1 MPPRSALW
9 RTIYWRVDGL
19 GVCTPEKS
27 GYSLIMSWK
36 PEIEQLRA
44 REALAEQMGGEER
57 VARQLAQGKSTA
69 RARVDALL
77 DPGSFH
83 EIGKIAGVA
92 DYNSDGSL
100 KSYLPSNMVTG
111 RGRIDGR
118 PVGVIADDFTVR
130 GGAADAAI
138 WQKMVQAEK
147 FAGEYRMPLIRM
159 VDGTGGGGSVKMLEK
174 DPRTYI
180 PETPGWEVVVAN
192 MGQIPVVSLALG
204 PCAGLGA
211 GRVAASHYSIMV
223 KGLSQVFVA
232 GPPVARAIGE
242 DIDKE
247 GLGGWE
253 IQARNGV
260 VDEAVDSEAEAMAY
274 ARRFLSYLPG
284 SVDDLPARSPSLD
297 PADRKEEFLLSI
309 VPRDRVTPYKSR
321 KIVEA
326 CVDAGSF
333 FEMGKAWGRSII
345 TGLARIDGWPVA
357 IMAGDPYVLDGA
369 WTADAARKVERFVD
383 LANTFHLP
391 IVHFVDCPGFAVGRK
406 HEQAGVTR
414 AGIRAMSAI
423 YQARV
428 PFCAVVMRKAYGL
441 AGSAMFNPSRAK
453 ARFCWPS
460 GDWGSLPMDGG
471 VEAAFRRELEAHPD
485 PAARL
490 AEIKA
495 WMEGLRSPFRTAESF
510 YAEEIIDPRDTR
522 PLLCEWAGLAR
533 RVLQTGPVATH
544 MRP

>member
-1 MPPRSALW
+1 
-9 RTIYWRVDGL
+9 
-19 GVCTPEKS
+19 
-27 GYSLIMSWK
+27 MSWK
-36 PEIEQLRA
+36 PEIDHLRA
-44 REALAEQMGGEER
+44 REALAEKMGGDER
-57 VARQLAQGKSTA
+57 VSRQKSQGKLTA
-69 RARVDALL
+69 RDRVDLLL

-83 EIGKIAGVA
+83 EIGKISGVA
-92 DYNSDGSL
+92 DYAADGSL
-100 KSYLPSNMVTG
+100 ASFTPSNMITG
-111 RGRIDGR
+111 RGQIEGR

-192 MGQIPVVSLALG
+192 LGQIPVVSLALG

-211 GRVAASHYSIMV
+211 GRVAASHYSVMV

-260 VDEAVDSEAEAMAY
+260 VDDAVDSELEAMAM
-274 ARRFLSYLPG
+274 ARRFLSYVPG
-284 SVDDLPARSPSLD
+284 SVDDLPARLPSRD
-297 PADRKEEFLLSI
+297 PIDRKEEFLVSI

-321 KIVEA
+321 RIVEA

-345 TGLARIDGWPVA
+345 TGFARLDGWPVA

-471 VEAAFRRELEAHPD
+471 VEAAFRRELESHPD
-485 PAARL
+485 PATRL

-533 RVLQTGPVATH
+533 RVLQTGPVSTH

>member
-1 MPPRSALW
+1 
-9 RTIYWRVDGL
+9 
-19 GVCTPEKS
+19 
-27 GYSLIMSWK
+27 MSWK
-36 PEIEQLRA
+36 PEIDHLRA
-44 REALAEQMGGEER
+44 REALAEQMGGDER
-57 VARQLAQGKSTA
+57 VSRQKSQGKLTA
-69 RARVDALL
+69 RDRVDALL

-92 DYNSDGSL
+92 DYAADGNLASFT
-100 KSYLPSNMVTG
+100 PSNMITG
-111 RGRIDGR
+111 RGRIEGR

-192 MGQIPVVSLALG
+192 LGQIPVVSLALG

-211 GRVAASHYSIMV
+211 GRVAASHYSVMV

-260 VDEAVDSEAEAMAY
+260 VDDAVDSELEAMAM
-274 ARRFLSYLPG
+274 ARRFLSYVPG
-284 SVDDLPARSPSLD
+284 SVDDLPARLPSRD
-297 PADRKEEFLLSI
+297 PINRKEEFLVSI

-321 KIVEA
+321 RIVEA

-345 TGLARIDGWPVA
+345 TGFARLDGWPVA

-471 VEAAFRRELEAHPD
+471 VEAAFRRELESHPD
-485 PAARL
+485 PATRL

-533 RVLQTGPVATH
+533 RVLQTGPVSTH

>member
-1 MPPRSALW
+1 
-9 RTIYWRVDGL
+9 
-19 GVCTPEKS
+19 
-27 GYSLIMSWK
+27 MSWQ
-36 PEIEQLRA
+36 PEIDELRA
-44 REALAEQMGGEER
+44 REALAEQMGGAER
-57 VARQLAQGKSTA
+57 VARQKSLGKLTA
-69 RARVDALL
+69 RERVDALL
-77 DPGSFH
+77 DPDSFH

-92 DYNSDGSL
+92 SYGPDGQMQ
-100 KSYLPSNMVTG
+100 SYLASNMVTG

-118 PVGVIADDFTVR
+118 PVAVISDDFTVR

-147 FAGEYRMPLIRM
+147 FAGQYRTPLVRM

-180 PETPGWEVVVAN
+180 PETPGWEEVVAN
-192 MGQIPVVSLALG
+192 MARVPVVALALG

-211 GRVAASHYSIMV
+211 GRVATSHYSVMV
-223 KGLSQVFVA
+223 KGMSQVFVA
-232 GPPVARAIGE
+232 GPTVARAIGE

-253 IQARNGV
+253 IQAKNGV
-260 VDEAVDSEAEAMAY
+260 VDDAVDTEHEAF
-274 ARRFLSYLPG
+274 ARARTFLSYLPA
-284 SVDDLPARSPSLD
+284 SIDDLPARKPSHD
-297 PADRKEEFLLSI
+297 PVDRAEPFLLSI
-309 VPRDRVTPYKSR
+309 VPRDRTTPYKAR
-321 KIVEA
+321 RIVEA

-333 FEMGKAWGRSII
+333 FEMGRAWGRSII
-345 TGLARIDGWPVA
+345 TGFARLDGWPVGV
-357 IMAGDPYVLDGA
+357 MAGDPFVLDGA
-369 WTADAARKVERFVD
+369 WTADAARKIERFVD
-383 LANTFHLP
+383 LADMFHMP

-414 AGIRAMSAI
+414 AGVRAMSAI

-428 PFCAVVMRKAYGL
+428 PIAAVVIRKAYGL

-453 ARFCWPS
+453 VRFCWPS

-471 VEAAFRRELEAHPD
+471 VEAAFKRELEAHPD
-485 PAARL
+485 PEKRL

-510 YAEEIIDPRDTR
+510 YAEEIIDPRQTR
-522 PLLCEWAGLAR
+522 PLLCDWAGLAR
-533 RVLQTGPVATH
+533 RVLETGPVLKG